1 MNETEMSSDFDSYLD
16 NSDLD
21 IPFLSNKSLFM
32 HYLILFAVIG
42 LAVGL
47 ATIIA
52 INFEDNFILFCLSL
66 LILPIIHVSITSKYL
81 GKEFGKGVATPVII
95 TIPLSIL
102 SYLNELKNGCFCIF
116 SCSSCPPEP
125 SYYHYP
131 MYSAFFGAVLLLI
144 YSIVLQIIGK
154 KARGFGVFT
163 GLPIS
168 FVIFIGATVIGL
180 FS

>member
-1 MNETEMSSDFDSYLD
+1 MVDRMNEAGVPWTFDSYLD
-16 NSDLD
+16 NSDSD
-21 IPFLSNKSLFM
+21 IPLVSNLSLFV

-42 LAVGL
+42 LA
-47 ATIIA
+47 AIIS
-52 INFEDNFILFCLSL
+52 INFEDDFILFCLSF
-66 LILPIIHVSITSKYL
+66 LILLIIHVSIASKYL
-81 GKEFGKGVATPVII
+81 GKEFGKGVAIPVII

-102 SYLNELKNGCFCIF
+102 SYLNELKNGCGCIF

-125 SYYHYP
+125 SYYYYP
-131 MYSAFFGAVLLLI
+131 MFSALFGAVLLLI
-144 YSIVLQIIGK
+144 YSIVLQNIGN

-168 FVIFIGATVIGL
+168 FVIFMSATIIGL